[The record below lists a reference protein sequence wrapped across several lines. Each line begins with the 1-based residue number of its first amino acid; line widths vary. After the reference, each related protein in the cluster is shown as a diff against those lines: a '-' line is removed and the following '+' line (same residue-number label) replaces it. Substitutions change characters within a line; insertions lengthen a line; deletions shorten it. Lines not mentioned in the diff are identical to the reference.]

1 VEALKHALAQQG
13 NTDVNA
19 NELALRKLCVRAE
32 LLTDTQT
39 PDADQT
45 LRREYQVQRLMES
58 MGQGVKADDGQLDTL
73 TIEWL
78 GVGPV
83 EEASYLQLLQR
94 FKECR
99 SKALS
104 APRRKH

>member
-1 VEALKHALAQQG
+1 
-13 NTDVNA
+13 
-19 NELALRKLCVRAE
+19 
-32 LLTDTQT
+32 
-39 PDADQT
+39 
-45 LRREYQVQRLMES
+45 MES